1 MRVKKT
7 TINLFRDAPKQIRK
21 QMYQL
26 DKHPSNRVMFLQEI
40 QRPRTVTHNGV
51 QVPYTGP

>member
-7 TINLFRDAPKQIRK
+7 TVNLFRDVPKKLRK

-26 DKHPSNRVMFLQEI
+26 DKRPNNRVMQLQEI
-40 QRPRTVTHNGV
+40 QKPRTVTINGV